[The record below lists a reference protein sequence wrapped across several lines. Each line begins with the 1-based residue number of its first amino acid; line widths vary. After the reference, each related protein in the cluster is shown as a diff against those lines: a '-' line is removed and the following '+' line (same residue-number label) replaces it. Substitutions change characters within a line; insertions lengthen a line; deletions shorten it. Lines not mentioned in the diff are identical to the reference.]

1 MIAQKQSNDAIM
13 SLNGESVDDGTKQL
27 FVDCIDDC
35 SSLDSDGVFFLFFS
49 FLFFSFSFFLSGR
62 WWEEKKMSLMLKFLT
77 FQDVNVIDY
86 SMSSLNRFSSRFVP
100 VVSPVSNILFFSI
113 LSKGITKDEIKNV
126 SLIITH

>member
-1 MIAQKQSNDAIM
+1 MEYFS
-13 SLNGESVDDGTKQL
+13 
-27 FVDCIDDC
+27 
-35 SSLDSDGVFFLFFS
+35 FLFFS
-49 FLFFSFSFFLSGR
+49 FLFFLFFLSFWESVGR
-62 WWEEKKMSLMLKFLT
+62 KENVFNAKILNLT
-77 FQDVNVIDY
+77 FQDINVIDY